1 MATFTSQAD
10 FDIRFDWAINGVK
23 ALANHADVAVIV
35 DVLSFSTCVDIA
47 CARDAYVLPYRYV
60 DASAQEFASTHN
72 AVLAT
77 KRSQPGFSLSPTSL
91 INIAQGTKL
100 VLPSPNGATLALVCT
115 ASVVL
120 AGCLRNAGAVSAYA
134 QSRGGS
140 IAVIAAAEQ
149 WPDGASRFAFED
161 LIGAG
166 SIIHALAGSKS
177 PAARA
182 AEAAFLAAEGDLP
195 SLLLE
200 CTSGKELVER
210 GFRKDVSLASDLNVS
225 TCVPLLK
232 DGAFIAID

>member
-10 FDIRFDWAINGVK
+10 FDIRFDWAINGVM
-23 ALANHADVAVIV
+23 ALANHAHVAVIV

-47 CARDAYVLPYRYV
+47 CARDAHVLPYRYT
-60 DASAQEFASTHN
+60 DASAKEFASTHN
-72 AVLAT
+72 AVLAA
-77 KRSQPGFSLSPTSL
+77 KRSETGFSLSPTSL

-100 VLPSPNGATLALVCT
+100 VLPSPNGATLALACT
-115 ASVVL
+115 APVVL
-120 AGCLRNAGAVSAYA
+120 AGCLRNASAVSAYA

-149 WPDGASRFAFED
+149 WPDGASRFAFE
-161 LIGAG
+161 GAG
-166 SIIHALAGSKS
+166 SVIHALTGSKS

-182 AEAAFLAAEGDLP
+182 AEAAFLATKDVMA

-200 CTSGKELVER
+200 CASGKELVER
-210 GFRKDVSLASDLNVS
+210 GFRKDVVLASDHNVS

-232 DGAFIAID
+232 NGAFIAVN